1 VCTNF
6 SIHAED
12 FYFYRPD
19 FGLRGCCEQCKNR
32 EYNARFF
39 HGFSLLRVMLKKQ
52 VAQIDSEPNP
62 LFGKQNTNIL
72 EHRELRTEAHRVV
85 VIDT

>member
-1 VCTNF
+1 MRTNF

-12 FYFYRPD
+12 FDFYKLD

-39 HGFSLLRVMLKKQ
+39 HGFSLLRVMLKEQ
-52 VAQIDSEPNP
+52 VAKIDGEPNV
-62 LFGKQNTNIL
+62 LLGKQNTNIL
-72 EHRELRTEAHRVV
+72 EHRELRTEAHGVV